1 MNQSVLSLFPKTR
14 IELPEAYR
22 AIYQQHYFGSRNGQ
36 YTIGSVS
43 KTLESWMHHKVAAD
57 LTPSSKLSTLE
68 VGAGTLNQLPFEPIV
83 GPYDIVEPFHV
94 LYEGSPGRSRL
105 RNVFD
110 DISEAKNSGP
120 YDRITSIAVF
130 EHIMD
135 LPVVVAQAALLLKS
149 DGTLRVGIPNEDTV
163 LWNLATRICGYEF
176 KKRYGLEYNIM
187 MRYEHVNTAAE
198 IDGVLRVF
206 FERVSCK
213 VFGLCKALAFYRFYE
228 CRNPRIDVARDYLAK
243 RGVSW

>member
-22 AIYQQHYFGSRNGQ
+22 EIYQRHYFGSRNGQ
-36 YTIGSVS
+36 YATGSLS
-43 KTLESWMHHKVAAD
+43 KRLESWMHYRVAAD
-57 LTPSSKLSTLE
+57 LTPTSKLSTLE
-68 VGAGTLNQLPFEPIV
+68 IGAGTLNQLPFEPVI
-83 GPYDIVEPFHV
+83 GPYDIVEPFRV
-94 LYEGSPGRSRL
+94 LYESSPGRERL

-110 DISEAKNSGP
+110 DISEAKDSGP

-135 LPVVVAQAALLLKS
+135 LPVVIAQAVLLLKS
-149 DGTLRVGIPNEDTV
+149 DGSLRVGIPNEGTV

-176 KKRYGLEYNIM
+176 KKRYGLEYNTM

-198 IDGVLRVF
+198 IDAVLRIF
-206 FERVSCK
+206 FERVSRK
-213 VFGLCKALAFYRFYE
+213 VFGLSAALAFYRF
-228 CRNPRIDVARDYLAK
+228 
-243 RGVSW
+243 